1 MHCGASLH
9 QHNDICIT
17 TACLNAMHQY
27 LLKIDTIYYVDIIC
41 LVESAFIKV
50 WISLSNHTTSE
61 TIFRILIC
69 PKYFTIRK
77 LSFSVSP
84 L

>member
-9 QHNDICIT
+9 QHNDIYIT

-61 TIFRILIC
+61 TILGF
-69 PKYFTIRK
+69 
-77 LSFSVSP
+77 
-84 L
+84 